1 MTFLKN
7 IIKQGLRVRPFNLEK
22 EQFNINDLLADVAKD
37 YTERIRSDNK
47 NIELIYDQKDANR
60 PILVKVDRG
69 RITQVISN
77 IFK

>member
-1 MTFLKN
+1 
-7 IIKQGLRVRPFNLEK
+7 
-22 EQFNINDLLADVAKD
+22 VAKD

-47 NIELIYDQKDANR
+47 NMELIYDQKDANR

-77 IFK
+77 ILNNALNFQIKDRLL